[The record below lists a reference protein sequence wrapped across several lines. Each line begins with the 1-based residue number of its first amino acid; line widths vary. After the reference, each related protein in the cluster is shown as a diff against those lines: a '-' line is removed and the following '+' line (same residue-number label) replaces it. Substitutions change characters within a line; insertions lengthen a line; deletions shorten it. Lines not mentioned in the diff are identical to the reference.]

1 MRMLEGS
8 WGWTEAHARFVEI
21 CKKKYLPSEAL
32 PIIEYPSF
40 PKNMKRTPMVGFY
53 IDCCD
58 VLIML
63 QKYQKAYEVI
73 MRAQKIPVHD
83 EDKLLAML
91 PRVVVLSLYMGK
103 EMPYEFK
110 ETVKAHLS
118 ALFKDDERRRYFKMD
133 LGKIQKMVDFFLQL
147 NAWRE
152 LKEGEIKMLKEED
165 LLDVYRASKYRS
177 LGKYIEAEIKGQNW
191 RVKSTDVKN
200 TPVGDFNVVKS
211 INSP

>member
-1 MRMLEGS
+1 
-8 WGWTEAHARFVEI
+8 
-21 CKKKYLPSEAL
+21 
-32 PIIEYPSF
+32 
-40 PKNMKRTPMVGFY
+40 
-53 IDCCD
+53 
-58 VLIML
+58 
-63 QKYQKAYEVI
+63 
-73 MRAQKIPVHD
+73 
-83 EDKLLAML
+83 
-91 PRVVVLSLYMGK
+91 
-103 EMPYEFK
+103 
-110 ETVKAHLS
+110 
-118 ALFKDDERRRYFKMD
+118 MD

-211 INSP
+211 INSPEPIYRYDSGAKTMYFNHKLCNQ